1 VIEDALNLDDG
12 CPFSMATGLS
22 PNGLLA
28 SADQIIDPA
37 PAFTHGCTRRLPA
50 VALGEG
56 GLPDERATVG
66 KPIDIQHVRTASP
79 SHLHYLLCLGLRFEH
94 DFACH
99 PATYRLAHR
108 LAVFVALH
116 LLLVVANHL
125 LHHRIDLV
133 LVRFDGRQVL
143 GLCHE

>member
-1 VIEDALNLDDG
+1 MR
-12 CPFSMATGLS
+12 P
-22 PNGLLA
+22 
-28 SADQIIDPA
+28 ADLQVDPLTSLHSWVHA
-37 PAFTHGCTRRLPA
+37 KAARRS
-50 VALGEG
+50 LGEG
-56 GLPDERATVG
+56 GLPGDERATVG

-79 SHLHYLLCLGLRFEH
+79 SHLHCLLCLGLRFEH
-94 DFACH
+94 DLTCH